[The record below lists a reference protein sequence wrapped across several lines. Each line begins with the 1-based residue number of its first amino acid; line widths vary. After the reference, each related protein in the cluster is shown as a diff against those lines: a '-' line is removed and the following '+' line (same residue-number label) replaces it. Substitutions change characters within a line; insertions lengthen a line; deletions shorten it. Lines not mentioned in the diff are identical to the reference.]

1 VAAPH
6 ALMTLAQ
13 VQAMLETT
21 LANLREMASDDG
33 PSCEHVLQAHEEE
46 FRHRDDQLQL
56 MVDDMV
62 SREEALVA

>member
-1 VAAPH
+1 
-6 ALMTLAQ
+6 
-13 VQAMLETT
+13 MLETT